1 MNKYPW
7 LDERKAARAAA
18 WKRFEADMQE
28 NAIKDATI
36 GMIMFL
42 LSFGVV
48 VAFALV
54 VVALWA

>member
-7 LDERKAARAAA
+7 LDERKSARAAA
-18 WKRFEADMQE
+18 WKRFEADMQV
-28 NAIKDATI
+28 KDATI

-42 LSFGVV
+42 LSFGAV